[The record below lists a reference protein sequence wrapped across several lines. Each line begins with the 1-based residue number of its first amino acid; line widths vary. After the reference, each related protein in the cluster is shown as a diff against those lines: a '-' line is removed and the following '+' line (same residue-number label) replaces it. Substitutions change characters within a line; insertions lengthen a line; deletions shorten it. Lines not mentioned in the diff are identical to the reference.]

1 MKLISSQ
8 RTRDETIVA
17 EKRETRDYGVS
28 VSPIFKLFGEDC
40 RLVLDGHHSY
50 EAAILDGVKP
60 IIVELD
66 ASDDDRVALLND
78 GNLEDFLEATRIDSD
93 LYDIET
99 GFDL

>member
-8 RTRDETIVA
+8 RTRDEAIVE
-17 EKRETRDYGVS
+17 EKRANRDYGVS
-28 VSPIFKLFGEDC
+28 VSPVFELFGEEC

-60 IIVELD
+60 LIVELD
-66 ASDDDRVALLND
+66 ASDDDRVALLQE
-78 GNLEDFLEATRIDSD
+78 GNLEDFLETTRIDSD

>member
-1 MKLISSQ
+1 
-8 RTRDETIVA
+8 
-17 EKRETRDYGVS
+17 
-28 VSPIFKLFGEDC
+28 LFLTATD
-40 RLVLDGHHSY
+40 SY